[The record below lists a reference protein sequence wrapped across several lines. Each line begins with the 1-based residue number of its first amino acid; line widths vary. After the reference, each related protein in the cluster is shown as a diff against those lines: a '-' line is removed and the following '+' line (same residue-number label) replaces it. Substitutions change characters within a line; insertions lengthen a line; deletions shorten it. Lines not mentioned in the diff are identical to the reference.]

1 MHSTRPVLAAQ
12 RRPQQRV
19 CSTAAWG
26 PECLAAVSLD
36 NVSLSLWLGF
46 LVGQVFDWLR
56 SLRLRAAVAF
66 LLHVFPVVCGLWS
79 TRLHCDPYT
88 MPHMACLYSP
98 PPPRA
103 SSGDAV
109 LVVVELIATAPGPVS
124 DVFEF
129 KSVGFSALL
138 PVEGAV
144 VPSPASAAPSAQ
156 TLVLSEEEAA
166 EVRPVHVVG
175 CLWW

>member
-1 MHSTRPVLAAQ
+1 M
-12 RRPQQRV
+12 
-19 CSTAAWG
+19 
-26 PECLAAVSLD
+26 
-36 NVSLSLWLGF
+36 
-46 LVGQVFDWLR
+46 
-56 SLRLRAAVAF
+56 RAAVGF
-66 LLHVFPVVCGLWS
+66 PLHVFPVVCGLWS

-88 MPHMACLYSP
+88 HGLPALPP

>member
-1 MHSTRPVLAAQ
+1 M
-12 RRPQQRV
+12 
-19 CSTAAWG
+19 
-26 PECLAAVSLD
+26 
-36 NVSLSLWLGF
+36 
-46 LVGQVFDWLR
+46 
-56 SLRLRAAVAF
+56 
-66 LLHVFPVVCGLWS
+66 VCGLRACIA
-79 TRLHCDPYT
+79 TRTQCHTWP
-88 MPHMACLYSP
+88 ACTPP

-156 TLVLSEEEAA
+156 TVVLSEEEAA